1 MRLFIDDPRQP
12 DDVTVADLRDLAE
25 RLAREAGELVRS
37 GRPDRVEVAATKS
50 TATDVVTRMDADSE
64 ALLRRGIAAAR
75 PDDAILGEE
84 EGASAGTSGVTWVID
99 PVDGTVNYLYGVA
112 SYAVSVAAVVGP
124 PDPLEW
130 TVLAGAVHSV
140 VDDRT
145 WTAGLGAGA
154 TLDGR
159 PVHVNAETDLGQC
172 LVGTGFGYDSDRRR
186 AQARVLLDV
195 LPQVRDIRR
204 LGSAAIDLCLVA
216 TGRAR
221 PLLRARSQPVGHG
234 RGSARRARGRGA
246 RDGPAGPRRGPRDDG
261 RGNARGGRPARP
273 DPRGRGSGLRLLT
286 GCRAPVTNDTR
297 AGARPQGASLRE
309 MVQNPGAHREQFR
322 CAAH

>member
-1 MRLFIDDPRQP
+1 VRLFIDDPRLP

-25 RLAREAGELVRS
+25 RLAREAGALVRS
-37 GRPDRVEVAATKS
+37 GRPDQVEVAATKS

-64 ALLRRGIAAAR
+64 ALLRREIAAAR

-84 EGASAGTSGVTWVID
+84 EGSSSGTSGITWVID

-124 PDPLEW
+124 PDPREW

-172 LVGTGFGYDSDRRR
+172 LVGTGFGYDADRRR
-186 AQARVLLDV
+186 AQARVLVDV

-216 TGRAR
+216 TGA
-221 PLLRARSQPVGHG
+221 LDLYYE
-234 RGSARRARGRGA
+234 RGLNPWDMAAGALVAQEAGA
-246 RDGPAGPRRGPRDDG
+246 RVTGLR
-261 RGNARGGRPARP
+261 GRPA
-273 DPRGRGSGLRLLT
+273 D
-286 GCRAPVTNDTR
+286 
-297 AGARPQGASLRE
+297 RE
-309 MVQNPGAHREQFR
+309 MVVAGPSEAVARLVRVLED
-322 CAAH
+322 ADADTDS